1 MENKEIKNELIQ
13 GALFLITLSWIYYKL
28 SWILLA

>member
-13 GALFLITLSWIYYKL
+13 GALFLITLGWIYYKL